1 MSSKGKPTPSIT
13 PRPDGPYMV
22 KVPSGPVVLK
32 TAQPCREKGFP
43 VTRQL
48 SILGVVLLTVFCTLA
63 LTQDERDS
71 ERKYRSAR
79 EMSAAIVRL
88 EREVERLG
96 RRVATL
102 EAPPREA
109 IASTGGP
116 PIVTEPVQRVGQRV
130 AALEAPP
137 PEPVASTDRPPIVT
151 KRIQRLEQRVAAL
164 ESPPWEPIAS
174 TGGPPVVTK
183 RLLAVRG
190 IELELK
196 PVQVVGCRF
205 LKADSYTG
213 DMPGVEISSNGL
225 VSIVSSKAYDEWM
238 RLTVVDS
245 DQGYIE
251 VFAQR
256 ARYGQTFATL
266 PRDTTLDIVGVV
278 VPLTGLPGRYGIV
291 ATRIAIKP

>member
-1 MSSKGKPTPSIT
+1 M
-13 PRPDGPYMV
+13 
-22 KVPSGPVVLK
+22 
-32 TAQPCREKGFP
+32 
-43 VTRQL
+43 
-48 SILGVVLLTVFCTLA
+48 
-63 LTQDERDS
+63 
-71 ERKYRSAR
+71 
-79 EMSAAIVRL
+79 
-88 EREVERLG
+88 
-96 RRVATL
+96 
-102 EAPPREA
+102 
-109 IASTGGP
+109 
-116 PIVTEPVQRVGQRV
+116 

-137 PEPVASTDRPPIVT
+137 PKPVASTGGPPIVT